1 MTTKSVDSVDS
12 EWLKERLKHPQGKVR
27 MVLDTDTYNEIDD
40 QFAVAYALSSPEK
53 LSVEAIYA
61 APFHN
66 SRSTGPADGMEKS
79 FDEIVR
85 VLDRLSVSMEG
96 KLFRGSREFLSDLSR
111 PVRSQAAD
119 DLVARA
125 MAASADDPLYVVSI
139 GAITN
144 VASALLLEPRIRE
157 RIVVVWLGGHAL
169 HWSDTKE
176 FNLKQDVLAARH
188 VLDCGVPLALVPCL
202 GVTSHL
208 LTTLPETEAY
218 LRDAGAI
225 GDYLIELV
233 RGYQGNKYAYS
244 KVIWD
249 IAAIAFLLDEKF
261 VDTQW
266 VPSPILQDDVTW
278 GTDAARH
285 PICYVRALRR
295 DLIFGDLFRKLI
307 ARCK

>member
-1 MTTKSVDSVDS
+1 M
-12 EWLKERLKHPQGKVR
+12 KERLKHPQGKVR

-40 QFAVAYALSSPEK
+40 QFAIAYALSSPER

-79 FDEIVR
+79 YEEIVR
-85 VLDRLSVSMEG
+85 VLGRLNVSMEG
-96 KLFRGSREFLSDLSR
+96 KLFRGSREFLQDAGN
-111 PVRSQAAD
+111 PVRSEAAE

-125 MAASADDPLYVVSI
+125 MAAPKDDPLYVVAI

-144 VASALLLEPRIRE
+144 VASALLLEPRISE

-169 HWSDTKE
+169 HWPDTKE
-176 FNLKQDVLAARH
+176 FNLKQDVLAARQ
-188 VLDCGVPLALVPCL
+188 VLDCGVPLALVPCM

-208 LTTLPETEAY
+208 LTTLPEVESY

-233 RGYQGNKYAYS
+233 RGYQGDKYAYS

-249 IAAIAFLLDEKF
+249 VAAVAYLLDEKF
-261 VDTQW
+261 VDTKW
-266 VPSPILQDDVTW
+266 VPSPVLRDDVTW
-278 GTDAARH
+278 GTDASRH

-307 ARCK
+307 GRSK

>member
-1 MTTKSVDSVDS
+1 MTTKSVDP
-12 EWLKERLKHPQGKVR
+12 ERLKERLKHPQGKIRV
-27 MVLDTDTYNEIDD
+27 VLDTDTYNEIDD
-40 QFAVAYALSSPEK
+40 QFAIAYALSSPEK
-53 LSVEAIYA
+53 LDVEAIYA

-66 SRSTGPADGMEKS
+66 SRSTGPGDGMDKS
-79 FDEIVR
+79 YDEIVR
-85 VLDRLSVSMEG
+85 VLERLNVSMEG
-96 KLFRGSREFLSDLSR
+96 QIFRGSREFLQDTRR
-111 PVRSQAAD
+111 PAPSAAAD

-125 MAASADDPLYVVSI
+125 MASSEDDPLYVVAI

-144 VASALLLEPRIRE
+144 VASALLMEPRIKE

-169 HWSDTKE
+169 HWPDTKE

-188 VLDCGVPLALVPCL
+188 VLDCGVPLALVPCM

-208 LTTLPETEAY
+208 LTTLPEAEAY
-218 LRDAGAI
+218 LHDAGAI

-249 IAAIAFLLDEKF
+249 IAAIAYLLDEKF
-261 VDTQW
+261 VDRQW
-266 VPSPILQDDVTW
+266 VPSPILHGDVTW

-285 PICYVRALRR
+285 PICYVRSLRR

-307 ARCK
+307 ARGKVD